1 MDKVNLLEVRR
12 KRFINSVLIYI
23 KQNGKKAEFKSKLNN
38 KTVITEISF
47 ENLNNF
53 FRDVY
58 EEKDCRQRCKWS
70 DKDIYN
76 TYERLYK
83 SNGSISEIGKFMI
96 DYIDE
101 YLPPYLNGEEYKYH
115 DVF

>member
-1 MDKVNLLEVRR
+1 MDKFNLLEIRR
-12 KRFINSVLIYI
+12 KHFINSVLIYI
-23 KQNGKKAEFKSKLNN
+23 KQNGKKTEFKSKVNN
-38 KTVITEISF
+38 KTIITGINF
-47 ENLNNF
+47 ETLNNF

-76 TYERLYK
+76 TYEQLYK

-96 DYIDE
+96 DYIVE
-101 YLPPYLNGEEYKYH
+101 YLPTYLNGEEYKYH

>member
-1 MDKVNLLEVRR
+1 MNKSNLLEVRR
-12 KRFINSVLIYI
+12 KRFINAVLIYI
-23 KQNGKKAEFKSKLNN
+23 KLKGKKAEFKSKVNN
-38 KTVITEISF
+38 KIVITEINF
-47 ENLNNF
+47 EILNNF
-53 FRDVY
+53 FRDIY
-58 EEKDCRQRCKWS
+58 EEKDCRQRCKWT

-83 SNGSISEIGKFMI
+83 SNGSISEMGKFMI
-96 DYIDE
+96 DYIVK